1 MSMAEWLGTI
11 GVALLL
17 AAFFANAWGW
27 LGSATRRYHG
37 INAVGAGL
45 ACTASFQIGFV
56 PFVVLEAAW
65 CAVALVGLARA
76 SIRAS
81 SQPLS

>member
-1 MSMAEWLGTI
+1 MSLADWLGTI

-27 LGSATRRYHG
+27 LGSASRRYHG

-45 ACTASFQIGFV
+45 ACAASFQIGFA
-56 PFVVLEAAW
+56 PFVVLEGVW
-65 CAVALVGLARA
+65 CAVALVALVRARPRPG
-76 SIRAS
+76 S
-81 SQPLS
+81 